1 MVATTSR
8 RRANLAAA
16 AGLLLLLSAAC
27 GGSSAP
33 TTAPSTTPSAS
44 DCSVAG
50 QNAQVL
56 AIMQS
61 WYYWYTSL
69 PANVSPSSYASTDA
83 LLDAVRQQPLDRFTY
98 FTTQAADQA
107 FYGAGQYV
115 GYGLGFSLNAANDLV
130 VSQVFPGSPAD
141 QAGIA
146 RGDTIT
152 AINGIPVPTLVANNQ
167 LETELGGSSPGVTTT
182 FSYTDLAS
190 TAHTATVVSAVVT
203 QPSVDRVAVLS
214 EAGQKVGY
222 ILFNSFIDTSN
233 AALDQAFAQ
242 FATEGVKQLVIDERY
257 NGGGEVTVAQHLAS
271 LIAGN
276 SYTGKTLTTLTFN
289 DKHTDQN
296 ETIPFQTVANPLDL
310 QQVFFV
316 TSDATASASE
326 LIVNSLAPYI
336 HVVTV
341 GSATFGKP
349 VGEDG
354 FNVCTNV
361 LYPITFKISNAS
373 GYGDY
378 FSGLPPTCPAADDV
392 THPLGDPAEA
402 SLSTAL
408 GYVRTGACGAAA
420 AAPGGA
426 RILAD
431 STRRW
436 RHSLQGW
443 RQLVNAY

>member
-1 MVATTSR
+1 M
-8 RRANLAAA
+8 RAPTEAAPSLAAMLA
-16 AGLLLLLSAAC
+16 VGLVLLSSGC
-27 GGSSAP
+27 GGASSTPPAQS
-33 TTAPSTTPSAS
+33 ATPSAS

-69 PANVSPSSYASTDA
+69 PASVSPSSYGSTDA
-83 LLDAVRQQPLDRFTY
+83 LLDALRQQPLDRFTY

-115 GYGLGFSLNAANDLV
+115 GYGLGFALNAANNLV
-130 VSQVFPGSPAD
+130 VSQVFSGSPAD
-141 QAGIA
+141 QAGLV

-152 AINGIPVPTLVANNQ
+152 AINGVPVPTLVANNQ
-167 LETELGGSSPGVTTT
+167 LETVLGGGTPGVTTT

-190 TAHTATVVSAVVT
+190 TARTATVVSAVVT
-203 QPSVDRVAVLS
+203 QPSVDRVGVLTA
-214 EAGQKVGY
+214 AGQKVGY

-233 AALDQAFAQ
+233 TALDEAFGQ
-242 FATEGVKQLVIDERY
+242 FASQGVQQLVIDERY
-257 NGGGEVTVAQHLAS
+257 NGGGEVAVAQHLAS

-276 SYTGKTLTTLTFN
+276 SYAGKTLTTLTFN
-289 DKHTDQN
+289 DKHADQN
-296 ETIPFQTVANPLDL
+296 QTIPFQTVGNALGL
-310 QQVFFV
+310 AQVFFI
-316 TSDATASASE
+316 TSDSTASASE

-361 LYPITFKISNAS
+361 LYPITFRISNAS

-378 FSGLPPTCPAADDV
+378 FSGLPPTCPADDDV
-392 THPLGDPAEA
+392 THALGDPAEA
-402 SLSTAL
+402 SLATAL
-408 GYVRTGACGAAA
+408 GYVRTGSCGAAA

-426 RILAD
+426 RILTEA
-431 STRRW
+431 TRRW
-436 RHSLQGW
+436 RLSLHGW

>member
-1 MVATTSR
+1 
-8 RRANLAAA
+8 
-16 AGLLLLLSAAC
+16 
-27 GGSSAP
+27 
-33 TTAPSTTPSAS
+33 
-44 DCSVAG
+44 VAG

-56 AIMQS
+56 AVMQS

-69 PANVSPSSYASTDA
+69 PARVNPSSYATTDA
-83 LLDAVRQQPLDRFTY
+83 LLDALRQQPLDRFTY

-115 GYGLGFSLNAANDLV
+115 GYGLGFGLSAANYLV

-141 QAGIA
+141 LAGLT

-167 LETELGGSSPGVTTT
+167 LEAALGGGTPGVTTT

-190 TAHTATVVSAVVT
+190 RPRTATVVSAVVT
-203 QPSVDRVAVLS
+203 QPSVDRVSVLS
-214 EAGQKVGY
+214 TGGQKVGY

-242 FATEGVKQLVIDERY
+242 FVSEGVEQLVIDERY

-271 LIAGN
+271 LIAGA

-296 ETIPFQTVANPLDL
+296 ETIRFQTVDNPLGLD
-310 QQVFFV
+310 QVLFI
-316 TSDATASASE
+316 TGDSTASASE
-326 LIVNSLAPYI
+326 LIINSLAPYI

-349 VGEDG
+349 VGEQG
-354 FNVCTNV
+354 FDVCTNV

-378 FSGLPPTCPAADDV
+378 FAGLPPTCPAADDV
-392 THPLGDPAEA
+392 THALGDPAEA
-402 SLSTAL
+402 SLATAL
-408 GYVRTGACGAAA
+408 GYAHTGRCGAAA
-420 AAPGGA
+420 AASGGA
-426 RILAD
+426 GILSE

-436 RHSLQGW
+436 RRSLDGR